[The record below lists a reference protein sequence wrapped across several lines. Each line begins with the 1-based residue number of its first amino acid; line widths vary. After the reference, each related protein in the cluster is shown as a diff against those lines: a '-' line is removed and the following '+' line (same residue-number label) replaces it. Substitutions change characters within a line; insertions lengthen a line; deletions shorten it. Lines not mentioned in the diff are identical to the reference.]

1 MSNVGV
7 RVIKFRFFVKW
18 WGADYKISQ
27 YNIFGYQNLSVSRSI
42 KVYVFWSF
50 QSFCNRI
57 LCQPK
62 TIRFLQKRRYFRSV
76 KVKTRRASG
85 IIHPYMTVEPIE
97 TPTEPDFQADLAHNL
112 RRMNTLSKCVKD
124 IMQFTGNFTCEYI
137 RLSITSDKQSIN
149 FKIYC
154 FCLFSRLRFFCI
166 REEFF
171 RLLFWNILK
180 SATNRRSR
188 IPARYK
194 KSSNSSQAN
203 SEIFRFSYSLHS
215 RWPFFLYTIR
225 IVL

>member
-1 MSNVGV
+1 
-7 RVIKFRFFVKW
+7 
-18 WGADYKISQ
+18 
-27 YNIFGYQNLSVSRSI
+27 
-42 KVYVFWSF
+42 
-50 QSFCNRI
+50 
-57 LCQPK
+57 
-62 TIRFLQKRRYFRSV
+62 
-76 KVKTRRASG
+76 
-85 IIHPYMTVEPIE
+85 
-97 TPTEPDFQADLAHNL
+97 
-112 RRMNTLSKCVKD
+112 MNTLSKCDKD
-124 IMQFTGNFTCEYI
+124 IMRFTGNFTCEYI

-203 SEIFRFSYSLHS
+203 SEIFRFSYWLHS
-215 RWPFFLYTIR
+215 RWQFFCIQFELFYKKRSGHLCVLRKIVYRDFLCKIILYIFYGR
-225 IVL
+225 KNIKNIDSAVIVGGVIS